1 MNKIRLGSK
10 TKITLEVN
18 DKGETISFDFADPAF
33 LHKAQMMASKAQQVE
48 NDFKEQFKEIGALL
62 ESSTDEVAA
71 ENMLDDDMIAI
82 GEGFTEF
89 YGELRTAIDSFLGE
103 GASQKIYGDDNYFN
117 MFNDLFDALK
127 PYIDKGAK
135 LQQEEIKEA
144 KKEALKKIPKDNK
157 RSL

>member
-18 DKGETISFDFADPAF
+18 DQGETISFDVGDPSF
-33 LHKAQMMASKAQQVE
+33 LNNAQQMALKAQRVE
-48 NDFKEQFKEIGALL
+48 KDFAERFKDIDKKIET
-62 ESSTDEVAA
+62 STDE
-71 ENMLDDDMIAI
+71 ELTDRMLEDDMIEV
-82 GEGFTEF
+82 GKGFTEYF
-89 YGELRTAIDSFLGE
+89 SELRKAIDAFLGE
-103 GASQKIYGDDNYFN
+103 GASQKIYGDDNYYE